1 MLPPFSKE
9 SYAQAV
15 WKNIEVF
22 LHLIRH
28 PGTPESVGR
37 GVAVGLFSALI
48 IPAGHMLLAFL
59 LAVLVRG
66 ARGSAVLS
74 TWIINPL
81 TLSVVYPVQCYLGSF
96 MIGNPLSYALIKKLV
111 LDAIHTPS
119 TETVGALSRELIMSF
134 FAGGL
139 LMGAV
144 AAVLG
149 YFVTTEM
156 ARRYRTR
163 RG

>member
-1 MLPPFSKE
+1 MRKRSGKSAEF
-9 SYAQAV
+9 
-15 WKNIEVF
+15 F

-96 MIGNPLSYALIKKLV
+96 LIGAPLSYALIKKLV

-144 AAVLG
+144 AAVIG
-149 YFVTTEM
+149 YFFTTEM
-156 ARRYRTR
+156 ARRYRAR
-163 RG
+163 RSNG